1 MQLHHLILVMD
12 WPQIFLLVGLGFS
25 VGFLGTLIGAGGG
38 FVLVP
43 VLLLLYPQMKPEA
56 ITSISLGVVFLNA
69 ASGSWAYVKMKRVDI
84 KSALIFAL
92 ATLPGAIIGAFLTSF
107 ISRNIFNIILGCLLI
122 LVSVFL
128 LINPHYRTETQVK
141 KMKWT
146 HRSLVDNKGEHYT
159 YSFNI
164 RTGIMIS
171 FFVGFLSSLLGIG
184 GGIIHV
190 PALTIFLNFPVHVAT
205 ATSHF
210 ILAVM
215 ALAGTIVHIAQ
226 GNLNHNWGMMLS
238 IGFGVILGAQMGA
251 YVSHRVN
258 QKVII
263 ISLAAALL
271 LVGVR
276 IAFF

>member
-1 MQLHHLILVMD
+1 MD
-12 WPQIFLLVGLGFS
+12 WSQIILLFSLGFG

-43 VLLLLYPQMKPEA
+43 VLLLLYPDMSPEA

-69 ASGSWAYVKMKRVDI
+69 ASGSFAYARMKRIDV
-84 KSALIFAL
+84 KSAINFGL
-92 ATLPGAIIGAFLTSF
+92 ATLPGAIAGAFL
-107 ISRNIFNIILGCLLI
+107 ISYIPRNIFDMILGCLLI
-122 LVSVFL
+122 IISLFL
-128 LINPHYRTETQVK
+128 LLNPHYKTETQVHK
-141 KMKWT
+141 TNWV
-146 HRSLVDNKGEHYT
+146 HRSLVDSKGEQYN
-159 YSFNI
+159 YAFNQT
-164 RTGIMIS
+164 TGIILS
-171 FFVGFLSSLLGIG
+171 FFVGFISSLLGIG

-190 PALTIFLNFPVHVAT
+190 PALTMLLNFPVHIAT
-205 ATSHF
+205 ATSHS

-215 ALAGTIVHIAQ
+215 ALAGTLVHIFQ

-238 IGFGVILGAQMGA
+238 IGFGVVLGAQLGA
-251 YVSHRVN
+251 YVSHHVK

-263 ISLAAALL
+263 VSLAVALL

>member
-1 MQLHHLILVMD
+1 LSMD
-12 WPQIFLLVGLGFS
+12 WSQLLPLALLGFA

-38 FVLVP
+38 FILVP
-43 VLLLLYPQMKPEA
+43 VLLLLYPDMKPEA

-92 ATLPGAIIGAFLTSF
+92 ATLPGAIIGALLTSF
-107 ISRNIFNIILGCLLI
+107 ISRSIFNVILGCLLI

-128 LINPHYRTETQVK
+128 LINPHYRTETQVHK
-141 KMKWT
+141 RKWT
-146 HRSLVDNKGEHYT
+146 HRSIVDNKGDHFD

-164 RTGIMIS
+164 RTGIIIS

-190 PALTIFLNFPVHVAT
+190 PALTMLLNFPVHVAT

-226 GNLNHNWGMMLS
+226 GNLDHSWGMMLS
-238 IGFGVILGAQMGA
+238 IGFGVVLGAQLGA
-251 YVSHRVN
+251 YVSNRVN

-263 ISLAAALL
+263 ISLATALL

>member
-1 MQLHHLILVMD
+1 MDWSQLVLLIL
-12 WPQIFLLVGLGFS
+12 LGFG

-43 VLLLLYPQMKPEA
+43 VLLLLYPEMMPEA

-69 ASGSWAYVKMKRVDI
+69 ASGSYAYGKMKRIDV

-107 ISRNIFNIILGCLLI
+107 ISRGVFNFILGCLLI

-128 LINPHYRTETQVK
+128 LINPHYRTEKQVRK
-141 KMKWT
+141 KNWT
-146 HRSLVDNKGEHYT
+146 HRLLVDNKGEHYD
-159 YSFNI
+159 YAFNL
-164 RTGIMIS
+164 RTGIIIS

-184 GGIIHV
+184 GGIVHV
-190 PALTIFLNFPVHVAT
+190 PALTIFLNFPVHIAT

-215 ALAGTIVHIAQ
+215 ALAGTIVHIFQ
-226 GNLNHNWGMMLS
+226 GNLKHNWGMMLS
-238 IGFGVILGAQMGA
+238 IGLGVILGAQLGA
-251 YVSHRVN
+251 YVSHHVK

-263 ISLAAALL
+263 ISLASALL